1 MLVPRGH
8 SALYPRIL
16 PAAKTPDVPAA
27 ARHIAHEEKS
37 GLELVR
43 SEEKTFQIGMNS
55 VLQSFDNFRAISS
68 SKPELATPPEVCH
81 HVRRLGRHFIQLD
94 GREPREKCLP
104 GAVRGPAPYPDWVG
118 CHGQKMSTA
127 KTESPT
133 VALLSFCK
141 TSRVQHTPIR
151 SCRKRDVRG
160 IQGLQ
165 STRERRITQIVCRSL
180 RGSGGSGSRAS
191 NPVT

>member
-1 MLVPRGH
+1 MFFKV
-8 SALYPRIL
+8 
-16 PAAKTPDVPAA
+16 
-27 ARHIAHEEKS
+27 
-37 GLELVR
+37 
-43 SEEKTFQIGMNS
+43 
-55 VLQSFDNFRAISS
+55 FDNFRAISS
-68 SKPELATPPEVCH
+68 PKPELATPPEVCH

-94 GREPREKCLP
+94 GREPRENCLP

-118 CHGQKMSTA
+118 CHGQKVSTA

-180 RGSGGSGSRAS
+180 RGRGGSGSHAS
-191 NPVT
+191 SPVTHRVAVTRRCAGRNWGREPAHAPGTQTLARPVEAAASASPFAVRIRLLARKPP